1 MNLAT
6 QNVSWYRRIPIAGG
20 YTRLPSEWETEQ
32 ETAARLSRQLK
43 PIAWG
48 TPDPKLAL
56 GVCRSIE
63 RATPVITI
71 PYIRRVDRKLR
82 EYLRTHG
89 IHCH

>member
-1 MNLAT
+1 MNPLRLVAT
-6 QNVSWYRRIPIAGG
+6 
-20 YTRLPSEWETEQ
+20 LPFASPVPV
-32 ETAARLSRQLK
+32 ARLSRELK

-48 TPDPKLAL
+48 TPDPKLAR